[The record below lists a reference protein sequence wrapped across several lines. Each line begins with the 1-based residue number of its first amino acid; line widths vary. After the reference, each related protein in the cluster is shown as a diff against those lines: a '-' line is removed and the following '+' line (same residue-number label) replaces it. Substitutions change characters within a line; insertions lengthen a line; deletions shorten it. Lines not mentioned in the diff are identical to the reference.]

1 MQFRGA
7 VTSLGF
13 SVRRAVKRANGP
25 LQHPGVCSGPGVS
38 QGAAGYPL
46 WPGTLLQNHQG
57 NTTEPVIRR
66 AAVSTVSHIT
76 YWAQR
81 GTSGGVG
88 YLFVGS

>member
-1 MQFRGA
+1 M
-7 VTSLGF
+7 
-13 SVRRAVKRANGP
+13 KRANGP

-46 WPGTLLQNHQG
+46 WPGTLLQNHQR